1 MQSEIAK
8 KFYAVVKKIPRGK
21 VATYGEVAALAG
33 FPRHARHVGVALRAL
48 PDGLT
53 IPWQRVVNAQGLI
66 SVRLKHWERGSDD
79 YQRVLLESEGVV
91 FSTEGKIDFKKF
103 GWRRKRLTNTG

>member
-33 FPRHARHVGVALRAL
+33 FPRHARHVGVALSAL

-66 SVRLKHWERGSDD
+66 SVRLKHWEGGSDD

-103 GWRRKRLTNTG
+103 GWRQKQPTNTG